1 MSRTTRRNLWL
12 AGGLVF
18 VGVAVVAAAVGAWAG
33 MVSGLLLAGV
43 QFAVAA
49 RLPTG
54 PDAG

>member
-1 MSRTTRRNLWL
+1 MSRTAQRNLWL

-18 VGVAVVAAAVGAWAG
+18 VGVAAVAAAVAAWAG

-49 RLPTG
+49 RLRSG